1 MDEFGRLLKAA
12 NFAAEKHRDQRR
24 KDAEQTPYINHPISV
39 AETLRIFGVDD
50 ENVLV
55 AAILHDVL
63 EDTSTSPGE
72 IAQAFGMEVL
82 AIVQEVTDNKSLAK
96 QMRKD
101 LQVESAFTLSEGARW
116 VRLADKICNLQDMAE
131 RPPVDWSIERL
142 LQYVDWCERVI
153 KQMPNINE
161 SLETR
166 FETVCE
172 DARRSFLAQ
181 L

>member
-24 KDAEQTPYINHPISV
+24 KDAEQTPYINHPLCV

-72 IAQAFGMEVL
+72 IVQAFGIDVL
-82 AIVQEVTDNKSLAK
+82 TIVQEVTDDKSLAK
-96 QMRKD
+96 QVRKD
-101 LQVESAFTLSEGARW
+101 LQVESSATLSEGARW
-116 VRLADKICNLQDMAE
+116 VRLADKICNLQDIVE

-153 KQMPNINE
+153 KQMPKINE
-161 SLETR
+161 GLETR
-166 FETVCE
+166 FEMVCE
-172 DARRSFLAQ
+172 NARRSFRARL
-181 L
+181 